1 MLIRATWAS
10 AVITINAGVIQRVGP
25 ELRAFAANP
34 QDLLSILAHIDRV
47 GPGLEW
53 LEQ

>member
-1 MLIRATWAS
+1 M
-10 AVITINAGVIQRVGP
+10 TINAGVIQGEGP
-25 ELRAFAANP
+25 EVRAFAASP
-34 QDLLSILAHIDRV
+34 QELLSILAHIDRV